1 MDFFWGQI
9 IWVAFDFEINGF
21 MKCDGRALSISQNQ
35 ALYSLI
41 GTKYGGDGVTNFML
55 PDIKAETGSYQIC
68 IQGIY
73 PSRN

>member
-21 MKCDGRALSISQNQ
+21 MKCDGRTLQISEHQ

-41 GTKYGGDGVTNFML
+41 GNKYGGNGMTNFML
-55 PDIKAETGSYQIC
+55 PNIKTETGSYQIC

>member
-1 MDFFWGQI
+1 MDFFLGQI

-21 MKCDGRALSISQNQ
+21 MKCDGRSLPISQNQ

-41 GTKYGGDGVTNFML
+41 GTKYGGDGVTIFMI
-55 PDIKAETGSYQIC
+55 PDMKTETGSYQIC